1 MQKIDL
7 SLRTL
12 VLVSWV
18 DSNFSLGWHPADA
31 LTAKMPRAQ
40 TVGFVTYNDNEMI
53 EVAGSIG
60 ADGGKLNPLSIPWIS
75 IESLEI
81 LRGPVATPPVT
92 PGVMS
97 AGKRPRFDDNP
108 PEDLPETV
116 ESDADFRF
124 RELQLE
130 LGEKAH

>member
-1 MQKIDL
+1 MKKIDL
-7 SLRTL
+7 ALRTL

-40 TVGFVTYNDNEMI
+40 TAGFITYNDEEMI
-53 EVAGSIG
+53 EIAGSIG

-75 IESLEI
+75 IEKLEI
-81 LRGPVATPPVT
+81 LQGPGELPPVT
-92 PGVMS
+92 PGIQS
-97 AGKRPRFDDNP
+97 AGKRQRFDDDP
-108 PEDLPETV
+108 QDLPETV

-130 LGEKAH
+130 LGEKAN